1 MDTFNETVVT
11 VPANH
16 VDMCRFA
23 SENDV
28 GYKRVADLIE
38 EFASNA
44 VDSKRQG
51 MASRTTVS
59 THGTSAGEVL
69 LIEPAGEEEQLSA
82 SRSGQWYGSNPGVE
96 EPVDA

>member
-16 VDMCRFA
+16 AEMCRFA
-23 SENDV
+23 SQNDV

-44 VDSKRQG
+44 VDPIRQG
-51 MASRTTVS
+51 TASRTTMS
-59 THGTSAGEVL
+59 THGTSAEEIL
-69 LIEPAGEEEQLSA
+69 LIEPAGEEEQFVA
-82 SRSGQWYGSNPGVE
+82 SRSGQWYGNNTRVE
-96 EPVDA
+96 EPMDA